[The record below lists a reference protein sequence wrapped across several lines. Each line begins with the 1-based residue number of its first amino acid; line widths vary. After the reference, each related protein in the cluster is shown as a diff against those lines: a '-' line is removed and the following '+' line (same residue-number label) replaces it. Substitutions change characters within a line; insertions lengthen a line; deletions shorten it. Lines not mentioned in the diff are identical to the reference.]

1 MTQFSL
7 SRLGAGVLTLALAA
21 CLVMPAAWARRD
33 IQLHVEVTDED
44 TGDMRMNLHLPL
56 DSIDAILEILH
67 EEVDFDVHQDFRHH
81 GMDLRKLYL
90 ALRDQDLSNFLEVN
104 DGGDHV
110 RIWKDDEAFQ
120 VLVEREDEPR
130 PVAKVYLPLQ
140 VMDALFSGP
149 DEAMLNFSAALEEL
163 RNLAP
168 LTLVEANDDHETV
181 RVWVD

>member
-7 SRLGAGVLTLALAA
+7 SRVGAGVLALALAA
-21 CLVMPAAWARRD
+21 SLAVPAAWARGD
-33 IQLHVEVTDED
+33 VKLHVEVTDES

-56 DSIDAILEILH
+56 DSIDSILDILH
-67 EEVDFDVHQDFRHH
+67 DEMDFDMDADFDHH

-104 DGGDHV
+104 DGGEHV
-110 RIWKDDEAFQ
+110 RIWKDEDAFQ
-120 VLVEREDEPR
+120 VLVERDDQSW

-140 VMDALFSGP
+140 VMDALFSGM
-149 DEAMLNFSAALEEL
+149 DDAALNFTAALEEL
-163 RNLAP
+163 RSLAP